1 MCVGGFTPCN
11 AHPVSFYVQKAHE
24 KNLAQEPQWEKL
36 LHIKKTLF
44 STESTMDSDTFFL
57 AENGKA
63 DAAAELDATIKAFF
77 TPVDSEKP
85 DDHPQCKFP
94 ARFMWLN
101 EELGFDKA
109 DLPAPDCAAFKAFKK
124 QLDVYQTTLVYTAA
138 YFGNPSSLFGHTLLR
153 LDKKQKNQDMPLLSH
168 YMTYG
173 AVTGRDNGVAF
184 ALKGI
189 FGGYAGVFTVSPYYD
204 AVNLYNNMENRD
216 LWEYRLTMTPR
227 QTRLFV
233 AHLWEAG
240 HNYADYFFFSENCS
254 YMLAQMLDVVYPEK
268 SVAGEFYNPYFF
280 SDYTIPA
287 DTVRAFQKLH
297 PDAIASVSYRPSKQT
312 KIKHAWKNFS
322 PAQKDAFQKHVAKA
336 PRRPEAVL
344 NDSSLTDGQKAAVLE
359 TAYEYLHYN
368 YLAENVDMPEM
379 RADSVSLLKARN
391 SLSAPSLTPPVPTP
405 DTRPD
410 QAHLSGAAQ
419 IGGGARN
426 GDGYAEFYIR
436 PALHTL
442 ADSADGML
450 AFSQLTYMTANVR
463 WYPAK
468 DKFRLQ
474 NLSFLDIQSVP
485 PVHPLFKP
493 MNFSFTAGVDSFQ
506 TAHKEKEGYT
516 GYLSGGVGYALP
528 VFNDASS
535 LYAHATAHG
544 RFGGYLNDSAIA
556 GAGVKIGLS
565 ADFGLWRLNAHAH
578 RIVYT
583 QKDASVMTYA
593 AQASASV
600 AKRVELVAGF
610 TFEDRQAKDVRDIRA
625 GVLIFF

>member
-1 MCVGGFTPCN
+1 MCVYGSTPCG
-11 AHPVSFYVQKAHE
+11 AHPVSFYAQKAHE
-24 KNLAQEPQWEKL
+24 KNLAQNPQWEKL
-36 LHIKKTLF
+36 LHLKKKRF
-44 STESTMDSDTFFL
+44 SAESVMDSESFFL
-57 AENGKA
+57 AKNGKA
-63 DAAAELDATIKAFF
+63 DAAAELNATIEAFF
-77 TPVDSEKP
+77 APVDSAKP
-85 DDHPQCKFP
+85 DEHAQCKFP
-94 ARFMWLN
+94 ARFLWLN

-109 DLPAPDCAAFKAFKK
+109 DLPAPDCTAFKAFEK

-173 AVTGRDNGVAF
+173 AVTGRDNGALFAF
-184 ALKGI
+184 KGI
-189 FGGYAGVFTVSPYYD
+189 FGGYPGVFSVSPYYD

-254 YMLAQMLDVVYPEK
+254 YMLAQMLDVVYPDK

-287 DTVRAFQKLH
+287 DVVRAFQKLH
-297 PDAIASVSYRPSKQT
+297 PDAVANVTYRPSKQT

-322 PAQKDAFQKHVAKA
+322 NAQKDAFQKHVAKA

-368 YLAENVDMPEM
+368 YLAENIGMPEM

-391 SLSAPSLTPPVPTP
+391 TLSAPSALPPVPTP

-410 QAHLSGAAQ
+410 LAHLSGAVQ

-426 GDGYAEFYIR
+426 GDGYASFYIR

-442 ADSADGML
+442 TDAADGML
-450 AFSQLTYMTANVR
+450 PFSQLTYMSADLR

-485 PVHPLFKP
+485 PLHPLFKP
-493 MNFSFTAGVDSFQ
+493 MNFSFTAGIDSFQ

-516 GYLSGGVGYALP
+516 GYASGGVGYALP
-528 VFNDASS
+528 VINDASS

-544 RFGGYLNDSAIA
+544 RFGGYLDHSAMA
-556 GAGVKIGLS
+556 GAGIKIGLL
-565 ADFGLWRLNAHAH
+565 ADFGVWRLNAQAH
-578 RIVYT
+578 RVFYT
-583 QKDASVMTYA
+583 QKDATVTAYET
-593 AQASASV
+593 QASVSV
-600 AKRVELVAGF
+600 SKRVELTAAF